1 MSRFIPTKDKRLEFS
16 LKLTFDSLIL
26 LCVLDNICF
35 GEDNLTALVFFMK
48 IKRGEMELFRVSL
61 LFFHV
66 PTLFPENYGIEND
79 GNRIKNVH
87 RIFFFMGN
95 KI

>member
-35 GEDNLTALVFFMK
+35 GEDNLTALVFYENK
-48 IKRGEMELFRVSL
+48 KR
-61 LFFHV
+61 
-66 PTLFPENYGIEND
+66 
-79 GNRIKNVH
+79 
-87 RIFFFMGN
+87 
-95 KI
+95 